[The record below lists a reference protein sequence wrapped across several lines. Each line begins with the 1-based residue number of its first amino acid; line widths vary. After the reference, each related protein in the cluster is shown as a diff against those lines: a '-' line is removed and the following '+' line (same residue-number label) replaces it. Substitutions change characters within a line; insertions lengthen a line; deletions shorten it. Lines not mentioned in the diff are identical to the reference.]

1 MASRDCAAD
10 GFRAQSEIEHTVRGM
25 DSLLV
30 GRRIR
35 LRPFEASDVQGVFDY
50 ASSALVTRYLEWQ
63 PHRSLADSAS
73 FIAAAKRRAVQG
85 CSSFAI
91 EQRTSRVILG
101 SCELRIIDPIH
112 RIGEIGYAL
121 APRYWGQGYN
131 IEAGALVL
139 DYGFAGLHLLRVQ
152 GLCDVDNRRSFRT
165 LEKLGMVR
173 ERLLPRYRWRDG
185 RYVDRYVY
193 GILWREWARLA
204 AAREEESAPLLAS
217 SGAGGSLDRG

>member
-1 MASRDCAAD
+1 MPRRDSAAPV
-10 GFRAQSEIEHTVRGM
+10 FRAPSELEQTMDGM
-25 DSLLV
+25 DSLLCGSRV
-30 GRRIR
+30 R
-35 LRPFEASDVQGVFDY
+35 LRSFESSDVQGVFAY

-63 PHRSLADSAS
+63 PHRSLEESAN
-73 FIAAAKRRAVQG
+73 FIANARRRAAQG

-91 EQRTSRVILG
+91 EHGSNGLILG

-112 RIGEIGYAL
+112 RVGEIGYAL

-131 IEAGALVL
+131 VEAGALLL
-139 DYGFAGLHLLRVQ
+139 DYGFAGLHLLRMQ

-165 LEKLGMVR
+165 MEKLGMVR

-193 GILWREWARLA
+193 SILWREWARLA
-204 AAREEESAPLLAS
+204 GARERAAAPSALPTSNGAAAR
-217 SGAGGSLDRG
+217 G